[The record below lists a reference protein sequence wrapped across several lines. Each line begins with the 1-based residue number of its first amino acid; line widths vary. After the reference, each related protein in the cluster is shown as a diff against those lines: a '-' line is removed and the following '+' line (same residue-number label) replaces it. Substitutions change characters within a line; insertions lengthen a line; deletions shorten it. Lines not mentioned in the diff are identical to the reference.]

1 MTIFHLTYTTLF
13 QDEALGYMK
22 QIQQFQEQ
30 QPNWQ
35 QLPQE
40 ERQTNENQV
49 NAKRMFLISDW
60 EDLLHASFVYFFG
73 EVVRSA

>member
-1 MTIFHLTYTTLF
+1 
-13 QDEALGYMK
+13 MK

-35 QLPQE
+35 QLPPD

-49 NAKRMFLISDW
+49 PDQPA
-60 EDLLHASFVYFFG
+60 ASRG
-73 EVVRSA
+73 GGDNLPCADNPL

>member
-1 MTIFHLTYTTLF
+1 
-13 QDEALGYMK
+13 MK

-49 NAKRMFLISDW
+49 LAKRKSPTVKINMYLLFLS
-60 EDLLHASFVYFFG
+60 L
-73 EVVRSA
+73 VR

>member
-1 MTIFHLTYTTLF
+1 MTIFFFFKRTTLF

-30 QPNWQ
+30 QPSWQ
-35 QLPQE
+35 QLPQD

-49 NAKRMFLISDW
+49 IAIPYTFLSALF
-60 EDLLHASFVYFFG
+60 EDGSVVNIEILHI
-73 EVVRSA
+73 